1 MTLRP
6 MKRID
11 IVVDSLHL
19 SQALDALRGA
29 GASGYTVR
37 PDAEGRGDRG
47 DRLADELSGVST
59 NSHVFLA
66 VEPDQVETITAAIGP
81 LLSTYGG
88 ICLVGDCLWL
98 EH

>member
-11 IVVDSLHL
+11 VVVDSLHL
-19 SQALDALRGA
+19 SQVLDALRGA
-29 GASGYTVR
+29 GATGYTVR

-47 DRLADELSGVST
+47 DRRADELSGVSS
-59 NSHVFLA
+59 NAHVFLA
-66 VEPDQVETITAAIGP
+66 VDEEQVGTITSAIRP

>member
-11 IVVDSLHL
+11 VVVDSLHL
-19 SQALDALRGA
+19 SHVLDALRGA
-29 GASGYTVR
+29 GATGYTVR

-47 DRLADELSGVST
+47 DRLADDLSGVSS
-59 NSHVFLA
+59 NAHVFLA
-66 VEPDQVETITAAIGP
+66 VEAGQVETIAASIGP
-81 LLSTYGG
+81 LLATFGG
-88 ICLVGDCLWL
+88 ICLVSDCLWL